1 MFVLTQCFIKRI
13 IIYIELLQDYYLQ
26 MCSENTPLRL
36 TNGVLSVFL
45 VVKSIKI
52 VLKRVGGFVKQ
63 TNDNFTIIDDL
74 KKEIQCL
81 KNILNREGISYQEE
95 LNQLKNSINTET
107 FETNQGS
114 RIVFPNEITK
124 DMANRFLRVFGVVQ
138 MYTQKE

>member
-1 MFVLTQCFIKRI
+1 MF
-13 IIYIELLQDYYLQ
+13 
-26 MCSENTPLRL
+26 
-36 TNGVLSVFL
+36 FL
-45 VVKSIKI
+45 IVKSIKI

-107 FETNQGS
+107 FEMNQGS
-114 RIVFPNEITK
+114 RIVFQMKSQKIWQI
-124 DMANRFLRVFGVVQ
+124 DFLHVFGVVQ
-138 MYTQKE
+138 TYTQKE